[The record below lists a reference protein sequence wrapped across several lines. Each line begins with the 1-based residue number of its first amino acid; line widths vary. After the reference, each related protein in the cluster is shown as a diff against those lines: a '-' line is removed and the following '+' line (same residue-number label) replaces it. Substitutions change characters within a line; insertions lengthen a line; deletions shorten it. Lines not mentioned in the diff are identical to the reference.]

1 MENFSKERQQLLR
14 MALMG
19 NALFSTISGLAL
31 ILAGQGVVR
40 LLGLPKAVNLL
51 TMGIGLLAFAVTLV
65 IFARKNPIKVS
76 DAWIAILLDL
86 AWVIGSYPLLFVVP
100 FSTTAKGCVGMAAEV
115 VMLFALVQWLGMPR
129 IRKGNQKLK
138 PQAVCAV
145 LRVSK

>member
-31 ILAGQGVVR
+31 ILAGQRVVR

-76 DAWIAILLDL
+76 DTWIAILLDL

-100 FSTTAKGCVGMAAEV
+100 FSSTGKWIVGMVAEV
-115 VMLFALVQWLGMPR
+115 VMLFALVQWLGIRR
-129 IRKGNQKLK
+129 IRKGNMV
-138 PQAVCAV
+138 PEPS
-145 LRVSK
+145 R

>member
-31 ILAGQGVVR
+31 ILAGQRVVR

-76 DAWIAILLDL
+76 DTWIAILLDL

-100 FSTTAKGCVGMAAEV
+100 FSTTGKWIVGMVAEV
-115 VMLFALVQWLGMPR
+115 VMLFALVQWLGIRR
-129 IRKGNQKLK
+129 IRKGNLV
-138 PQAVCAV
+138 PEPG
-145 LRVSK
+145 R

>member
-19 NALFSTISGLAL
+19 NALFSTISGMAL
-31 ILAGQGVVR
+31 ILAGQRVVR

-76 DAWIAILLDL
+76 DTWIAILLDL

-100 FSTTAKGCVGMAAEV
+100 FSTTGKWIVGIVAEV
-115 VMLFALVQWLGMPR
+115 VLLLALMQWLGIRR
-129 IRKGNQKLK
+129 IRKGNMV
-138 PQAVCAV
+138 PEPG
-145 LRVSK
+145 R

>member
-31 ILAGQGVVR
+31 ILAGQRVVR

-76 DAWIAILLDL
+76 DTWIAILLDL

-100 FSTTAKGCVGMAAEV
+100 FSTTGKWIVGMVAEV
-115 VMLFALVQWLGMPR
+115 VMLFALVQWLGIRR
-129 IRKGNQKLK
+129 IRKGNMV
-138 PQAVCAV
+138 PEPS
-145 LRVSK
+145 R

>member
-31 ILAGQGVVR
+31 ILAGQRVVR

-100 FSTTAKGCVGMAAEV
+100 FSTTGKWIVGMVAEV
-115 VMLFALVQWLGMPR
+115 VMLFALVQWLGIRR
-129 IRKGNQKLK
+129 IRKGNMV
-138 PQAVCAV
+138 PEPS
-145 LRVSK
+145 R